1 MSQCVATCLQDRLL
15 SLVASLHAEMQNSC
29 CSPISTV
36 CKGCKITSLTR
47 IELYAQVNLF
57 IAVLKIKF
65 AKAQTLFHSKLAK
78 MSKKKRKNI
87 LGRAL
92 EKGQNSVHEQM
103 KKKRDA
109 SVVGLPATLDP
120 STTQCTSCP
129 VEVLVTWAVI
139 LHAG

>member
-1 MSQCVATCLQDRLL
+1 M
-15 SLVASLHAEMQNSC
+15 
-29 CSPISTV
+29 
-36 CKGCKITSLTR
+36 
-47 IELYAQVNLF
+47 YAQVNLF

-92 EKGQNSVHEQM
+92 EKGQKSVHEQM

-120 STTQCTSCP
+120 STTQLYQLSSRSSCDLGCDTP
-129 VEVLVTWAVI
+129 CWMMLSPCCVHFYLVPMTDTLCSVMNHEDAVCSEQCSVAS
-139 LHAG
+139 HMPFVNCCD